1 MKSTFLKLFSLL
13 LVSSFVLTSCG
24 DDDPDPITG
33 TAPTITLT
41 DGEGNVGSTFSPNEE
56 ISFTFDVERGSSD
69 MNSLEVKENGN
80 TIAENSGRIKFND
93 TIPSANPTLLFAG
106 QEDDFSVKVTILTN
120 TTPGTYDIDVIVTD
134 SNSPNPRSTTYTVE
148 YSVAEPNL
156 EEIEG
161 VLFNAAGPQNTG
173 GLNLNTGEST
183 NSTEV
188 PDSHIKDLGIT
199 SGPVDTNWRQKIAP
213 ISENGVSLRILSSE
227 VDYNNVQ
234 YANQLEDLYNGGTE
248 VGSEGTANK
257 NVVGDT
263 FVAKKG
269 DDYWIFVIRNVTIT
283 PGMDNS
289 DNYELDIKKQ

>member
-56 ISFTFDVERGSSD
+56 ISFTFRAVRGSSD

-93 TIPSANPTLLFAG
+93 TIPTANPTLLFG
-106 QEDDFSVKVTILTN
+106 NQEDDFSIKVTILTN
-120 TTPGTYDIDVIVTD
+120 TTPGTYDVDVVVTD

-156 EEIEG
+156 ELIEG
-161 VLFNAAGPQNTG
+161 VLFNQAGPTGTG
-173 GLNLNTGEST
+173 GLNLITGQGTGSADPAAHIRDRGIDQ
-183 NSTEV
+183 SL
-188 PDSHIKDLGIT
+188 PDNQ
-199 SGPVDTNWRQKIAP
+199 NWRQKIIP
-213 ISENGVSLRILSSE
+213 ITANGVTLRYLSSE
-227 VDYNNVQ
+227 IDFENVQ
-234 YANQLEDLYNGGTE
+234 YSNQLADLYNGGTE
-248 VGSEGTANK
+248 VTAEGTSNK
-257 NVVGDT
+257 NVMGDT

-269 DDYWIFVIRNVTIT
+269 DDYWIFIIREVNIT
-283 PGMDNS
+283 SDDNA
-289 DNYELDIKKQ
+289 DNYVLDIKQ